1 MVQRYDKSKCE
12 KPARKFKALGHP
24 VRLWIAR
31 QLLDGEHC
39 VHEFVDKIDLDF
51 STISQHLSAL
61 REAEVLSAEKRGKE
75 IYYSLRC
82 DSVRA
87 FLAYIEERQKSH
99 ACRMRKSK

>member
-1 MVQRYDKSKCE
+1 MVAKYDVSKCE

-39 VHEFVDKIDLDF
+39 VHEFVDKVDLDF
-51 STISQHLSAL
+51 STISQHLAAL
-61 REAEVLSAEKRGKE
+61 RDAEVLSAEKRGKE

-82 DSVRA
+82 ECVRM
-87 FLAYIEERQKSH
+87 FLGCIDERQKSH
-99 ACRMRKSK
+99 ACRAAKP